1 MRRVCLWSANE
12 SHNNSQQMVT
22 GTWLVQGLFLTTT
35 KLDLPKYGGSWVD
48 LVALRSLPMA
58 HVKEG
63 EEPSV
68 RRSKTEICHVTGGMT
83 RKVVE
88 ALNGRCGDISRFSA
102 TRLRLLPHSLPR
114 HVRHRRRRR
123 EVSLRCGGL
132 QEPQAPVLY
141 HVAPQTRRAK
151 CAQATSSHR

>member
-1 MRRVCLWSANE
+1 M
-12 SHNNSQQMVT
+12 T

-35 KLDLPKYGGSWVD
+35 KLDLPTVD
-48 LVALRSLPMA
+48 LVALRSLPTA